1 MVAVTTD
8 ERPAAGRAARTGAA
22 LADTIF
28 GHVRWVSETGSTNDD
43 LLAAATGGA
52 VAGSVLVAD
61 HQRAGRGRRDRS
73 WVTAPGDALLVS
85 VLVDFDDAEEAAALA
100 TTLIATSAVE
110 ALHEWGYDAVRIK
123 WPNDLVVGEPGRHR
137 KLAGILAQAAT
148 VGSRA
153 RVVIGMGLNL
163 RGARL
168 DAEGAVALDQ
178 LDRAANPATGH
189 PATVPAAD
197 EVLVAVLEHFDRWW
211 RRIGEPG
218 GREALRSAWLDR
230 SATVGTRVRVEL
242 GDRAVTGLAA
252 SATADGALVVEPE
265 GGGEALVIRTADVVS
280 LRPVV

>member
-1 MVAVTTD
+1 
-8 ERPAAGRAARTGAA
+8 
-22 LADTIF
+22 
-28 GHVRWVSETGSTNDD
+28 VSETGSTNED
-43 LLAAATGGA
+43 LLAAATAGA
-52 VAGSVLVAD
+52 ENGSVFVAD

-85 VLVDFDDAEEAAALA
+85 VLLDFDDAEEAAALA
-100 TTLIATSAVE
+100 TTLIATCAVE
-110 ALHEWGYDAVRIK
+110 ALHGLGYDTVRIK

-148 VGSRA
+148 VDGRV

-178 LDRAANPATGH
+178 LERSVDAVEDPAHLPG
-189 PATVPAAD
+189 AD

-211 RRIGEPG
+211 RRLGEPN
-218 GREALRSAWLDR
+218 GRESLRAAWLAE
-230 SATVGTRVRVEL
+230 SATVGTRVRADL
-242 GDRAVTGLAA
+242 DDRVVTGLAA
-252 SATADGALVVEPE
+252 SVTADGALVIEPDD
-265 GGGEALVIRTADVVS
+265 GGDVLVIRTADVVS